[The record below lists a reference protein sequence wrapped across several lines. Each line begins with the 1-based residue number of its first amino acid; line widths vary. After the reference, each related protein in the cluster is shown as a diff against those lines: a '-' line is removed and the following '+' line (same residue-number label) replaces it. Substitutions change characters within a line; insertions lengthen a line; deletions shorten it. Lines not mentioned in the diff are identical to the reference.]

1 VSASAVSALFNT
13 TVRRNTTVQ
22 RNTTVRRLVAFA
34 AASTVAMISMLL
46 CATPASAHAK
56 VGYVRLAHLS
66 PDTPDVDV
74 YLSSQSGAIKEQV
87 FKGVGYGVLSAYE
100 ALPVGGYTVAMRKS
114 GAKKSDPA
122 VLTTQVSVTADH
134 AYTVA
139 GVGRYADLGL
149 RVLNDDLALPA
160 KNRSKVRIV
169 QGSVRAPV
177 LSVGVDGG
185 SNIASNVAFA
195 TTTDYQIVDP
205 GNWRLVITPASGAA
219 PTDVAADLGEGSVYS
234 LLILDKGTSGLEAR
248 LVTDATRRGGVPVG
262 GVNTGAGGT
271 ATAVPVIQIAILLIL
286 GSGAAVAFIV
296 YRRRRSRLV

>member
-1 VSASAVSALFNT
+1 MGSGANSGRLEEPVSAFAVSVLKPSLKT
-13 TVRRNTTVQ
+13 TVR
-22 RNTTVRRLVAFA
+22 LA
-34 AASTVAMISMLL
+34 AALAVAMTSALL
-46 CATPASAHAK
+46 CATPASAQTN

-114 GAKKSDPA
+114 GAKKSEPA

-177 LSVGVDGG
+177 LSVAVDGG
-185 SNIASNVAFA
+185 ANIANNVEFA
-195 TTTDYQIVDP
+195 TTTDYQIVEP
-205 GNWRLVITPASGAA
+205 GNWRLVISPASGAP

-234 LLILDKGTSGLEAR
+234 LLVLDKGASGLEAR
-248 LVTDATRRGGVPVG
+248 LVTDATRRGGIPVG
-262 GVNTGAGGT
+262 GVNT
-271 ATAVPVIQIAILLIL
+271 
-286 GSGAAVAFIV
+286 
-296 YRRRRSRLV
+296 